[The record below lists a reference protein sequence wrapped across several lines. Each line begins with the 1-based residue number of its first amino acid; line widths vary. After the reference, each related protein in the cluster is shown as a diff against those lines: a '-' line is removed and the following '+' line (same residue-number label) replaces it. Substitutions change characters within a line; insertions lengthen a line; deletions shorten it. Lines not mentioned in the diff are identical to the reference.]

1 MEGMKSS
8 KTTLATL
15 GLGLLLLAGCAS
27 LSGTFGLGTSPNLRV
42 GIVSDVHL
50 RNEPG
55 FDAYFLKAL
64 RWFDAKK
71 VTSRTRR

>member
-27 LSGTFGLGTSPNLRV
+27 LSGTFGFGASPNLRV

-55 FDAYFLKAL
+55 FDLLIDKAQ
-64 RWFDAKK
+64 RNF
-71 VTSRTRR
+71 TERH

>member
-1 MEGMKSS
+1 MNLS
-8 KTTLATL
+8 KRIIPT
-15 GLGLLLLAGCAS
+15 LGLLLMLAGCAS

-55 FDAYFLKAL
+55 FDA
-64 RWFDAKK
+64 
-71 VTSRTRR
+71 